1 MLFLQSEEKF
11 VNQFENIQL
20 GYPERCH
27 NQLNCFQVHCSLL
40 YFIIVYYT
48 LKHLGYIPTTGYGFT
63 LYYTII
69 YNHTW
74 WWWWC
79 GCGIHP
85 SLNCLTLNSTGLVW
99 VLTVLH
105 CNLCILNTNSLNQA
119 IPCQIQPNLTKHIT
133 FTGFTVLLCTALLVW
148 CVVVWNNLATIEPPQ
163 SRLFNSGLYLNCT
176 ALLQASNQTVVWYNL
191 SIRYSAYY
199 HK

>member
-1 MLFLQSEEKF
+1 MRQEDKETSNLKHIRYDYFHWVLSPFEFFSYSAFKTKTNYLFSLWYSTFCLCKSF
-11 VNQFENIQL
+11 WCCSYSLKKNLLINLKAYALNIQL

-48 LKHLGYIPTTGYGFT
+48 LKHLRFIPTTGYGFT

-79 GCGIHP
+79 GCGINP
-85 SLNCLTLNSTGLVW
+85 SLNCLTMNSTGLVW

-119 IPCQIQPNLTKHIT
+119 IPCQI
-133 FTGFTVLLCTALLVW
+133 
-148 CVVVWNNLATIEPPQ
+148 
-163 SRLFNSGLYLNCT
+163 
-176 ALLQASNQTVVWYNL
+176 
-191 SIRYSAYY
+191 
-199 HK
+199 